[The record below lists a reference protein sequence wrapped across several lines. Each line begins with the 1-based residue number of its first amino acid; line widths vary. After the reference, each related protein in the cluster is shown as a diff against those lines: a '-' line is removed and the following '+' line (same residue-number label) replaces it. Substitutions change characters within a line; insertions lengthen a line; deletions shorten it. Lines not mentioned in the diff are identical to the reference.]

1 MRHSLATLVVAASVV
16 GAGVGV
22 RAEIIDR
29 ILAVVNGAIVLQS
42 DVAVAMRLSLVPS
55 TGAPDPVS
63 AALDSLIERQLML
76 SEVDRYAPP
85 DPAEA
90 DVDRHVADI
99 RSRAG
104 AQFDAILL
112 QGGITVDQL
121 RRDVRD
127 TLRIEG
133 YLQQRFGATQP
144 TDEEILQ
151 HYRDHPAAFSQNGAV
166 RPFEDV
172 RDVVRGALI
181 EERRGATIRDWV
193 TGLRRRA
200 SVSVLPR

>member
-1 MRHSLATLVVAASVV
+1 MRNSLAALVVAGSLV

-29 ILAVVNGAIVLQS
+29 ILAVVNGAIIMQS
-42 DVAVAMRLSLVPS
+42 DVAVAIRLGLVPS
-55 TGAPDPVS
+55 AGAPDPAS
-63 AALDSLIERQLML
+63 AAL
-76 SEVDRYAPP
+76 
-85 DPAEA
+85 
-90 DVDRHVADI
+90 DRHVADI

-112 QGGITVDQL
+112 QGGIAVDQL

-127 TLRIEG
+127 TLRIEA

-151 HYRDHPAAFSQNGAV
+151 YYRDHPAAFSQNGAV

-172 RDVVRGALI
+172 RDVARAALI
-181 EERRGATIRDWV
+181 EERRGATIRDWIA
-193 TGLRRRA
+193 GLRRRA